1 MQLVQVL
8 SSCAES
14 VAKISQ
20 GSPKHRNAASKGA
33 AFAIGVGVFLVI
45 FSASLYLGETPTQDE
60 PLTLPTQTSAPTPT
74 TTPTA
79 TPSPTATPTPEV
91 RYPIKPKQGD
101 KVGTVSLPTLKL
113 SWPIFEGTTEAQ
125 LAKGVG
131 HYTGSVLPGIKDN
144 SVLSG
149 HRMTVFNRLGELSA
163 GDEILVKTSAGLFLY
178 KVATFRVVS
187 RKDQTV
193 IVPSSTAVLTLTTC
207 WPFDHV
213 GKTYQAFIVR
223 AKLVESILTSDK

>member
-1 MQLVQVL
+1 L
-8 SSCAES
+8 SGAES

-33 AFAIGVGVFLVI
+33 AFAIGVGIFFVI

-60 PLTLPTQTSAPTPT
+60 PLTLPTQTST
-74 TTPTA
+74 
-79 TPSPTATPTPEV
+79 PTATPTPTPTPAKTPEV
-91 RYPIKPKQGD
+91 HYEVKPKQGD

-163 GDEILVKTSAGLFLY
+163 GDEILVKTSAGLFVY

-213 GKTYQAFIVR
+213 GRTYQAFIVR

>member
-1 MQLVQVL
+1 M
-8 SSCAES
+8 SGAES

-33 AFAIGVGVFLVI
+33 AFAIGVGVFFVI

-60 PLTLPTQTSAPTPT
+60 PISLPTQTST
-74 TTPTA
+74 
-79 TPSPTATPTPEV
+79 PTATPTPTPTPTQTPEV
-91 RYPIKPKQGD
+91 HYEVKPKQGD

-163 GDEILVKTSAGLFLY
+163 GDEILVKTSAGLFVY

-213 GKTYQAFIVR
+213 GRTYQAFIVR